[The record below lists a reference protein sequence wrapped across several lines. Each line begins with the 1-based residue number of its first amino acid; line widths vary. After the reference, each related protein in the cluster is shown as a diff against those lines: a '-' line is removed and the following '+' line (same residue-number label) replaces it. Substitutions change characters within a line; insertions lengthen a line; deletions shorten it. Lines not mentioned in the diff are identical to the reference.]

1 VIADFCIACGN
12 ERDLSPIPYAMLE
25 AGNALQISK
34 MRAEEEIIEAR
45 YT

>member
-34 MRAEEEIIEAR
+34 MRAEVEIIEAR